1 MSVQCSP
8 ALHLDKLLTC
18 WNSFLLLRLFFCK
31 KWRLVQQPGQFISPG
46 HVSTHSPVTLKP
58 RRGSMI
64 PSCAVSRGQ
73 SPLKFIIKKIKSN
86 NKKPVRTS
94 CCATVWVVQVVRP
107 STAEGG
113 AIWVQPVRSSTPVL
127 GINWRNMKKS
137 QRREKSTSLS
147 ASVTVIVLIIYLN
160 LQCGSFVSLLWHFSF
175 STIST
180 I

>member
-1 MSVQCSP
+1 MNVQCRP

-18 WNSFLLLRLFFCK
+18 WNSFLLLFLLLRLFFCK
-31 KWRLVQQPGQFISPG
+31 KWRLVQQPGHFISPG
-46 HVSTHSPVTLKP
+46 HVSTRSPVTLKP

-107 STAEGG
+107 SEAEGG
-113 AIWVQPVRSSTPVL
+113 AIWVRPVRSSTPVL
-127 GINWRNMKKS
+127 GINWRTN
-137 QRREKSTSLS
+137 EKES
-147 ASVTVIVLIIYLN
+147 AQGEINIT
-160 LQCGSFVSLLWHFSF
+160 
-175 STIST
+175 
-180 I
+180 